1 LIVPFLDLSA
11 VNAPYREELKEA
23 FARVLHRGWF
33 IAGAELEA
41 FEQEFA
47 QFCQTKY
54 CVGVANGLDALILIL
69 EGYKLM
75 GKLKEGDEVIVPGNT
90 FIASILAIYKAGL
103 KPILVDPE
111 ETSYN
116 LSLENVHLVT
126 TNKTKAIMAVHLYG
140 QCADAIRLRE
150 FCDQNG
156 LLLIEDAAQAHG
168 ATIESK
174 IAGSIGHAA
183 GFSFY
188 PGKNL
193 GALGDGGAI
202 TTDDTELY
210 NILMAYRNY
219 GSEKKYHNKYQGL
232 NSRLD
237 EVQAALLRVKLKYLS
252 QDNKIR
258 NQLATQY
265 KTYIQ
270 NPLITLPN
278 VLQDRCHVWHLFVV
292 RCKQRDELATHLREQ
307 GIHTAIHYPVS
318 PNRQEGYPELQNAFI
333 PLSERLHEEIL
344 SLPMSPVHSS
354 DEVQYVSYVINEFNL
369 KKAITDNQYFF

>member
-1 LIVPFLDLSA
+1 M
-11 VNAPYREELKEA
+11 PYHEELEEVFSK
-23 FARVLHRGWF
+23 VLRRGWF
-33 IAGAELEA
+33 IIGEELEA

-47 QFCQTKY
+47 QFCNSSY
-54 CVGVANGLDALILIL
+54 CIGVANGLDALILIL
-69 EGYKLM
+69 EGYKIL
-75 GKLKEGDEVIVPGNT
+75 GKLREGDEVIVPGNT
-90 FIASILAIYKAGL
+90 FIATILAIYKAGL
-103 KPILVDPE
+103 KPVLVDPE

-116 LSLENVHLVT
+116 LSLENVHLAT
-126 TNKTKAIMAVHLYG
+126 TDKTKAIMAVHLYG

-150 FCDQNG
+150 YCDQNG

-265 KTYIQ
+265 KTSIQ
-270 NPLITLPN
+270 NPLITLPE
-278 VLQDRCHVWHLFVV
+278 VLSDRCHVWHLFVV

-344 SLPMSPVHSS
+344 SLPMSPVLLDS
-354 DEVQYVSYVINEFNL
+354 EITYICNVINNY
-369 KKAITDNQYFF
+369 TP